1 MAEQTRGVTR
11 GRASENTEIALL
23 RQDISYIK
31 QDIADLK
38 EITLRN
44 SDNFVTQKEYIQRIN
59 TMEKAIGQ
67 LQTIIYAVIG
77 VIGLGFLTAVV
88 NFFVRVHG

>member
-1 MAEQTRGVTR
+1 MAEQQRGADR
-11 GRASENTEIALL
+11 RPNSESTEIALL

-44 SDNFVTQKEYIQRIN
+44 SDQFVTQKEYTQRIN
-59 TMEKAIGQ
+59 AMEKAISQ

-88 NFFVRVHG
+88 NFFIRTH